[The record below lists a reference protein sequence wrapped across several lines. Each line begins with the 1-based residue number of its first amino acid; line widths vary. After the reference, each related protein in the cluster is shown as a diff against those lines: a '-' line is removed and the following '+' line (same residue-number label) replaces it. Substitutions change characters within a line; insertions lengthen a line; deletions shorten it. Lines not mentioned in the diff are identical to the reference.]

1 MIFSNLGIETYRDQI
16 EPENQDAVI
25 WRFVNMRKFRDLM
38 TTAELYFCRA
48 DLFPDEREGL
58 PPEEYLATFGLNPY
72 DVNDRREL
80 LNHIGSDAQFREGFY
95 VNCWHLFSEETCQM
109 WKEYGSDGVAIISRY
124 QLLKS
129 ALTALSDR
137 AYIGLVRYGPQHL
150 IGKRVNLFRY
160 ITTKRSKY
168 AHEQEVRAFLWIADP
183 NAGINRHY
191 DADNRA
197 HPLPLTPPPDYVL
210 KGQRRKVDLQA
221 LVTDIVVS
229 PWASSTT
236 LDEIKRL
243 VSDSGYKIPVRHSE
257 LARYA
262 ALLPEPPLGWLPE
275 ARDRRL

>member
-1 MIFSNLGIETYRDQI
+1 MLSNLGIETYSGQL

-25 WRFVNMRKFRDLM
+25 WRFINMGKFRDLM

-95 VNCWHLFSEETCQM
+95 VNCWYLFREETSQM
-109 WKEYGSDGVAIISRY
+109 WKEYGGEGVAITSRY

-129 ALTALSDR
+129 ALNSLSDR
-137 AYIGLVRYGPQHL
+137 AYIGLVRYGAQHL

-160 ITTKRSKY
+160 ITTKRIKY
-168 AHEQEVRAFLWIADP
+168 AHEQEVRAFLWIMDP
-183 NAGINRHY
+183 HAGINRHY
-191 DADNRA
+191 DENNRV
-197 HPLPLTPPPDYVL
+197 HPVPLTPPPDYVS
-210 KGQRRKVDLQA
+210 KGERRKVDLEA
-221 LVTDIVVS
+221 LVTEVVVS

-236 LDEIKRL
+236 VDEIRQA
-243 VSDSGYKIPVRHSE
+243 VREAGYKIPVLQSK

-262 ALLPEPPLGWLPE
+262 TLLP
-275 ARDRRL
+275 